1 MFSTWARGR
10 RWLGYAGLTL
20 LAVAGQLVFNEAVAT
35 IIRSQGKPWTILTPQ
50 YDFLPI
56 WTPTYLFLSG
66 QAVPHW
72 YGIGISNAWPPPHEV
87 LLAPFGLLPYQ
98 AAHVASML
106 ATAALMVFTV
116 GLGTKVDK
124 PVMEQ
129 FAKVSGGQV
138 FYATNEMQLSN
149 QFHQV
154 VEGLRRRYVL
164 SYVSTNSNH
173 NGAWRK
179 VELRSRAKSVH
190 VRSRDGYYAPPQ

>member
-50 YDFLPI
+50 YDFSPI

-106 ATAALMVFTV
+106 ATAALMVTAAALKREESRGGHYRSDFPKTDPKQARRTFLTLADARRIAATAETV
-116 GLGTKVDK
+116 RVG
-124 PVMEQ
+124 
-129 FAKVSGGQV
+129 
-138 FYATNEMQLSN
+138 
-149 QFHQV
+149 
-154 VEGLRRRYVL
+154 
-164 SYVSTNSNH
+164 
-173 NGAWRK
+173 
-179 VELRSRAKSVH
+179 EL
-190 VRSRDGYYAPPQ
+190 APA